1 MTKKKSILTFML
13 AICLMIPAAFM
24 LTACGHRH
32 KALAEWSSDATYH
45 WHTCEECDE
54 LLDKAE
60 HTYGDWTVRTPAS
73 CETDGLEYRVC
84 VCGKEETRAILATG
98 HTSSTEYTYNET
110 HHWHTCEEC
119 DELLD
124 KAEHSWGEWTE
135 KTPASNGVDRV
146 EKRICS
152 VCAYEETKTIENS
165 RLDFYMIIEDVET
178 IRGKGCVAKG
188 TIQRGTVSVGD
199 EIEISGCEKKLVVA
213 DMMRNKVKSKT
224 ATYGDYV
231 EILVRSTT
239 ELPVGQFLFKE
250 GTMESNTIFKASVT
264 NKNTT
269 PYPAGMQ
276 TLDLYVHGIKVGTAT
291 VVFDEQLDSEN
302 TATVRLVFTTGLPLY
317 EGLDISLK
325 DGDVET
331 LTGTIS
337 K

>member
-13 AICLMIPAAFM
+13 AICFMIPAIFM
-24 LTACGHRH
+24 LTACGGHKH

-45 WHTCEECDE
+45 WHACAGCED
-54 LLDKAE
+54 
-60 HTYGDWTVRTPAS
+60 
-73 CETDGLEYRVC
+73 
-84 VCGKEETRAILATG
+84 I
-98 HTSSTEYTYNET
+98 
-110 HHWHTCEEC
+110 
-119 DELLD
+119 LD

-135 KTPASNGVDRV
+135 KAPASNGVDRV

-165 RLDFYMIIEDVET
+165 RLDFYMIIEEVEK
-178 IRGKGCVAKG
+178 IPGRGYVAKG
-188 TIQRGTVSVGD
+188 TIQRGTVSLSD
-199 EIEISGCEKKLVVA
+199 EIEISGCEEKLVVV
-213 DMMRNKVKSKT
+213 DMMANKVKSTT

-276 TLDLYVHGIKVGTAT
+276 TLDLYVHGINVGTAT

-302 TATVRLVFTTGLPLY
+302 TATVRLVFTTELPLY